1 MALESHSMVLCVATG
16 ALRPKGVI
24 KGRVAKVQRFHSP
37 IARHSFSAMQETQIG
52 LYCLNCLY
60 SMLSS
65 ISLLKLREDI
75 RNLIL
80 IIFMLPKGCQ
90 TKLLSDYRSGP
101 IICDSKV
108 YVYLITENNR
118 YVFQIIQ
125 VTGTR
130 ANSEIFQKGLRRKF
144 WENVMSYFFKT
155 EHMNIPHSLF
165 LLVSFFALFLLLF
178 SFLRFSFWDSLSF
191 V

>member
-1 MALESHSMVLCVATG
+1 M
-16 ALRPKGVI
+16 
-24 KGRVAKVQRFHSP
+24 
-37 IARHSFSAMQETQIG
+37 
-52 LYCLNCLY
+52 NCLY

-75 RNLIL
+75 RNLML

-90 TKLLSDYRSGP
+90 TKLLSDNQSGP
-101 IICDSKV
+101 INCDSKV

-125 VTGTR
+125 GTGTR

-144 WENVMSYFFKT
+144 WKNVMSYSLKT
-155 EHMNIPHSLF
+155 EQMNIPHSLF
-165 LLVSFFALFLLLF
+165 LFLFFLLVFFCCFIFVTLFIFEILFLRLSYVCLIWKKYLKIPKFQNSTPVTLGYLF
-178 SFLRFSFWDSLSF
+178 YLHLNPSARQLPCNE
-191 V
+191 

>member
-1 MALESHSMVLCVATG
+1 
-16 ALRPKGVI
+16 
-24 KGRVAKVQRFHSP
+24 
-37 IARHSFSAMQETQIG
+37 
-52 LYCLNCLY
+52 
-60 SMLSS
+60 MLSS

-75 RNLIL
+75 RNLKL

-144 WENVMSYFFKT
+144 WKNVMSYSLKT
-155 EHMNIPHSLF
+155 EQMNIPHSLF
-165 LLVSFFALFLLLF
+165 LFFFLLVFFIIIFFFFCFIFVTLFIFEILFL
-178 SFLRFSFWDSLSF
+178 RLS
-191 V
+191 

>member
-1 MALESHSMVLCVATG
+1 M
-16 ALRPKGVI
+16 
-24 KGRVAKVQRFHSP
+24 
-37 IARHSFSAMQETQIG
+37 G

-75 RNLIL
+75 RNLML

-90 TKLLSDYRSGP
+90 TKLLSDNQSGP
-101 IICDSKV
+101 INCDSKV
-108 YVYLITENNR
+108 YVYLITKNNR

-125 VTGTR
+125 GTGTR

-144 WENVMSYFFKT
+144 WRNVMSYSLKT
-155 EHMNIPHSLF
+155 EQMNIPHSLF
-165 LLVSFFALFLLLF
+165 LFFFLLVFFFFFASYETSLNKEIFLGFRHMLKISLFF
-178 SFLRFSFWDSLSF
+178 HTYTIAFPVPR
-191 V
+191 

>member
-24 KGRVAKVQRFHSP
+24 KGPVAKVQRFHSP
-37 IARHSFSAMQETQIG
+37 IARHSFSALQETQID

-75 RNLIL
+75 RNLML

-90 TKLLSDYRSGP
+90 TKLLSDNQSGP
-101 IICDSKV
+101 ISGDSKV

-125 VTGTR
+125 GTGTR

-144 WENVMSYFFKT
+144 WKNVMSYSLKT
-155 EHMNIPHSLF
+155 EQMNIPHSLF
-165 LLVSFFALFLLLF
+165 LFFFFWFFFFFALFFLLF
-178 SFLRFSFWDSLSF
+178 SFLRFSF
-191 V
+191 